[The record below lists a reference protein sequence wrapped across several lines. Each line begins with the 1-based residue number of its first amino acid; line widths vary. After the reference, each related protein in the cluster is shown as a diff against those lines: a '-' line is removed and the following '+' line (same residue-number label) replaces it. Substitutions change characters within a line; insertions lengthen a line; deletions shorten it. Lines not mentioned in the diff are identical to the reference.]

1 MQLLRGRQQTP
12 KYYVFKA
19 WGRLGSGED
28 SRVNGDLVHEH
39 GGNLEAAKKEFR
51 LKFKECAKSEFEFT
65 VPPCQANGGYQVQ
78 LLAGQSGQD
87 AAEAARKAGRATAA
101 AAAASSGP
109 ACTLTPEVQQFVE
122 LIYSEKLM
130 KAHLE
135 SQHIDLDKMP
145 LGQITTLQVQQ
156 GSPALTPPQP
166 RA

>member
-1 MQLLRGRQQTP
+1 MEPLPSIALLLRRSESRTQRSTAIVRSP
-12 KYYVFKA
+12 HA
-19 WGRLGSGED
+19 RDRADPGSD
-28 SRVNGDLVHEH
+28 ATK
-39 GGNLEAAKKEFR
+39 AAKKEFR

-130 KAHLE
+130 KL
-135 SQHIDLDKMP
+135 SC
-145 LGQITTLQVQQ
+145 
-156 GSPALTPPQP
+156 
-166 RA
+166 